1 MAPLSTPLPN
11 ATIHATPDSSAVNTP
26 SPDYAYATKYAGP
39 PFPVANAS
47 IPPSSAGGG
56 NHNCN
61 MVGLPRC
68 QEQFGNNSSHHHP
81 ECCSTRRA
89 NVAESNCQTGAQHV
103 FGHPVHSQHSH
114 ANVVPLALLGRWPA
128 LVECPGCRGVAPTS
142 TKHVAGKGSHWMATM
157 FFFTTGIFTFVPYVT
172 PAMKDVEHHCLRCG
186 RHLATNRFGGGT
198 QAKLM

>member
-1 MAPLSTPLPN
+1 MAPLNTHLAN

-39 PFPVANAS
+39 PFPVTNNS
-47 IPPSSAGGG
+47 TGIPPSTTCRG
-56 NHNCN
+56 NNCN
-61 MVGLPRC
+61 MVGLSRC
-68 QEQFGNNSSHHHP
+68 QEPFNSSSNHP
-81 ECCSTRRA
+81 ECCNFRRA
-89 NVAESNCQTGAQHV
+89 NVPESNYQMGAQHV
-103 FGHPVHSQHSH
+103 FNHPQHSH

-128 LVECPGCRGVAPTS
+128 LVECPGCMGVAPTS

-157 FFFTTGIFTFVPYVT
+157 FLFTTGILTFVPYVT